1 MSFTVLTP
9 KQLSVI
15 QASLA
20 KVDALHASIAAIL
33 GGEPV
38 AKVKRPRK
46 AKKVAAAEAVPAKR
60 KPGRPAK
67 ASVPEPVI

>member
-15 QASLA
+15 QTSL
-20 KVDALHASIAAIL
+20 
-33 GGEPV
+33 